1 MPEILEVEL
10 YRRAAEAVVGAR
22 IRAIEAPDELVV
34 ADRSLPD
41 ALAGRRIEAAQRHG
55 KLLLLG
61 TDGPTVGVHFG
72 MTGRLVV
79 GQHAPI
85 GALAYGASRDD
96 ARWDRFVVHLTDG
109 RRLRLSDP
117 RRLARV
123 EADPDITRLGPDAL
137 TLRLADLRRA
147 LAGRTAPVKAVLLDQ
162 RAIAGLGNLLA
173 DEVLLRSSID
183 PARPAK
189 DLGDDEVRRLHRAV
203 RRALPA
209 LLARGGSHQG
219 RLSVARRRPDAPCPV
234 DGTPLQRRTIGGRT
248 TFSCPLH
255 QRPTRETDRS

>member
-22 IRAIEAPDELVV
+22 VLVAEARDELVV

-41 ALAGRRIEAAQRHG
+41 ALSGRRIEAAHRHG
-55 KLLLLG
+55 KLLLLL

-72 MTGRLVV
+72 MTGRLVI
-79 GQHAPI
+79 GDHGPI
-85 GALAYGASRDD
+85 GALAYGASCDEP
-96 ARWDRFVVHLTDG
+96 RWDRFVLHLDDG

-123 EADPDITRLGPDAL
+123 WVDPDTTALGPDAL
-137 TLRLADLRRA
+137 TLRLADLRCAVSGRA
-147 LAGRTAPVKAVLLDQ
+147 APIKAVLLDQ
-162 RAIAGLGNLLA
+162 QVIAGLGNLLT
-173 DEVLLRSSID
+173 DEVLLRSGLD
-183 PARPAK
+183 PARPARSLT
-189 DLGDDEVRRLHRAV
+189 DVELGRLHRAI
-203 RRALPA
+203 RKALPS
-209 LLARGGSHQG
+209 LLVRGGSHQG
-219 RLSVARRRPDAPCPV
+219 RLSVDHRHAGAPCPV

-255 QRPTRETDRS
+255 QH